1 MVRPRLFRTLMP
13 THQRIVAA
21 LAESLAGL
29 TDHPVREAFS
39 GVHLTAVWG
48 ERLGLA
54 SWPSSVSERDRPVTP
69 VRGGLSCKE
78 LAAREL
84 PSSDP
89 LRAAVGLAALNA
101 LLPVPQDLE
110 TGVKAQDLIA
120 SAGRGKSVAVIGH
133 FPFVERL
140 RDTCRNLWVLEL
152 RPRPGDLPAGEAER
166 VLPLADVVAVTGTT
180 LANGTLGGLLEACAP
195 GALKIL
201 LGPSAPLT
209 PVLFD
214 FGLNVLAG
222 VRVWD
227 PLSVREGVLRGRPYR
242 KLKGLEPVV
251 MRRW

>member
-1 MVRPRLFRTLMP
+1 MTRHRLFRTFIP
-13 THQRIVAA
+13 THQRIVAS
-21 LAESLAGL
+21 LVESLAGL
-29 TDHPVREAFS
+29 VDHTVREAFS
-39 GVHLTAVWG
+39 GAHLTAVWC

-54 SWPSSVSERDRPVTP
+54 SWPPFVSERDGPAAPVHA
-69 VRGGLSCKE
+69 GLSCKE
-78 LAAREL
+78 RAARDL

-89 LRAAVGLAALNA
+89 LRATVGLAALNA

-133 FPFVERL
+133 FPFVARL
-140 RDTCRNLWVLEL
+140 RDTCQNVWVLEL
-152 RPRPGDLPAGEAER
+152 RPRPGDLPASEAER

-180 LANGTLGGLLEACAP
+180 LANGTLGGLLEVCSP

-201 LGPSAPLT
+201 LGPSTPLT

-227 PLSVREGVLRGRPYR
+227 PLRVREGILSGRPYR
-242 KLKGLEPVV
+242 KLKGLEPVL
-251 MRRW
+251 MRRR